1 MPTLSEYL
9 AGYQRRLEHVVQ
21 AAPKELSYRI
31 IGRWAVDTGSS
42 ANSWTPNVGDPIAK
56 NVDTTGGS
64 IAPVLG
70 RVDAV
75 TRSIS
80 PGDKYSLANGKP
92 YARRLEYAGWSQRH
106 MPNGAV
112 RISVAEWQPI
122 VDGSARDARRMT

>member
-1 MPTLSEYL
+1 MADLSALL

-21 AAPKELSYRI
+21 EAPRTLSYRI

-42 ANSWTPNVGDPIAK
+42 ANSWTPNIGDPVAR

-75 TRSIS
+75 TRRIS
-80 PGDKYSLANGKP
+80 PGDSYSLANGKK

-112 RISVAEWQPI
+112 RVTIAEWQPI
-122 VDGSARDARRMT
+122 VNDAARDARRIS